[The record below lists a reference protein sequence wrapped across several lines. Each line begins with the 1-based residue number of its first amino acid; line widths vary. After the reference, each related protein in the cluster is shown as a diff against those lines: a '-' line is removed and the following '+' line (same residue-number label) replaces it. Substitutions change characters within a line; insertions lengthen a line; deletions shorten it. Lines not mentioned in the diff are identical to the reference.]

1 MKTIRF
7 RLLIAA
13 LAVLLGTTLAYS
25 QTEPEAQPSEAQ
37 PQAAPH
43 GPEFGMRHMI
53 QFFTKYLDLT
63 DAQQAQAK
71 SILEKEKPVLMP
83 LIEQMHQF
91 DQQLHPYEEGTYNEA
106 KVRTLA
112 AQQAQVEI
120 ELTVQKTRI
129 HNELF
134 QILTPD
140 QQAKLKEFEAN
151 RDARMQQRLQQAAPS
166 SQEQ

>member
-1 MKTIRF
+1 VTMKNIRF

-13 LAVLLGTTLAYS
+13 TAVLLATSLANS
-25 QTEPEAQPSEAQ
+25 QTASDAQPAV
-37 PQAAPH
+37 AVH
-43 GPEFGMRHMI
+43 GPEFGMGHMI

-63 DAQQAQAK
+63 DAQQTQAK
-71 SILEKEKPVLMP
+71 SILEKEKPVLKP
-83 LIEQMHQF
+83 LMEQMRQF
-91 DQQLHPYEEGTYNEA
+91 DQQLHPYAEGTYDEA

-112 AQQAQVEI
+112 AQQAQVET

-151 RDARMQQRLQQAAPS
+151 REARMQQEAPS